1 MGDYVC
7 GPSSDR
13 DAEGVWLVELGCF
26 LALGRSQG
34 QSY

>member
-1 MGDYVC
+1 MY

-13 DAEGVWLVELGCF
+13 DAEGAWLVELGRF

-34 QSY
+34 QSF